1 MKNLQQEYGMKEQI
15 NPSHIMQVGM
25 GFWASKTLLVA
36 VKLELFTKLGAIAI
50 TGEKLGAQL
59 GLHERGIWDF
69 FDALVS
75 LGFLNREGE
84 GKEAL
89 YSNTEETALFLV
101 KNSQQYIGGILEM
114 CNDRLYKYW
123 GDLEEGLKTGNPQ
136 NEIKHTGRNFFEEIY
151 DSPESLKQFVNAM
164 SGVQMGNFIALAKTF
179 DFSKYNTLC
188 DIGGASGLLS
198 IQVALN
204 HTHISCTTFDLPQVE
219 PIAKETIEKFGLSS
233 RISIVSGDF
242 LKDDFPKADVI
253 VMGNILH
260 DWNLE
265 KKRLLIRKA
274 YDALSEAG
282 AFIVVE
288 NIIDDER
295 RKNSFG
301 LLMSLNMLIE
311 LGDGFDFTGADF
323 ASWAKETGFKE
334 TTVMSLT
341 GPASAAIAF
350 K

>member
-1 MKNLQQEYGMKEQI
+1 MKEQI
-15 NPSHIMQVGM
+15 NPSHIMHVGT
-25 GFWASKTLLVA
+25 GFWASKTLLAA
-36 VKLELFTKLGAIAI
+36 VKLELFTKLGANAF

-89 YSNTEETALFLV
+89 YSNTEETALFLD

-136 NEIKHTGRNFFEEIY
+136 NEIKHTGKNFFEELY
-151 DSPESLKQFVNAM
+151 ASPENLKQFMSAM
-164 SGVQMGNFIALAKTF
+164 SGAQMGNFIALAKSF
-179 DFSKYNTLC
+179 DFSKYNSLC

-198 IQVALN
+198 VQLALN
-204 HTHISCTTFDLPQVE
+204 HTHINCITFDLPPVE
-219 PIAKETIEKFGLSS
+219 PIARETIEKFGLSS
-233 RISIVSGDF
+233 RISVASGDF
-242 LKDDFPKADVI
+242 FQDDFPRADIV

-265 KKRLLIRKA
+265 KKKLLIRKA
-274 YDALSEAG
+274 L
-282 AFIVVE
+282 
-288 NIIDDER
+288 
-295 RKNSFG
+295 
-301 LLMSLNMLIE
+301 
-311 LGDGFDFTGADF
+311 
-323 ASWAKETGFKE
+323 
-334 TTVMSLT
+334 
-341 GPASAAIAF
+341 
-350 K
+350 

>member
-1 MKNLQQEYGMKEQI
+1 MKEKI

-25 GFWASKTLLVA
+25 GFWASKTLLTA
-36 VKLELFTKLGAIAI
+36 VKLELFTKLGDKRLS
-50 TGEKLGAQL
+50 GEKLGTQL

-75 LGFLNREGE
+75 LGFLNREGK

-89 YSNTEETALFLV
+89 YSNTEETAVFLD
-101 KNSQQYIGGILEM
+101 KNSHQYIGGILEIS
-114 CNDRLYKYW
+114 NDRLYKFW
-123 GDLEEGLKTGNPQ
+123 GDLEEGLKTGKPQ
-136 NEIKHTGRNFFEEIY
+136 TEIKHTGKSIFEELY
-151 DSPESLKQFVNAM
+151 VSPEKLRKFISAM
-164 SGVQMGNFIALAKTF
+164 SGLQMGNFIALAKTF

-204 HTHISCTTFDLPQVE
+204 HTHINCISFDLPPVE
-219 PIAKETIEKFGLSS
+219 AIAKETIEQFGLSS
-233 RISIVSGDF
+233 RISVVSGDF
-242 LKDDFPKADVI
+242 FEDDFPKADVI
-253 VMGNILH
+253 LMCNILH

-265 KKRLLIRKA
+265 KKKLLISKA
-274 YDALSEAG
+274 YHALPEGG

-311 LGDGFDFTGADF
+311 LGDGFDFTGSDF
-323 ASWAKETGFKE
+323 DSWTKEVGFKE

-341 GPASAAIAF
+341 GPASAAIAI